1 VDDVNLDPLVE
12 RDMMAEMIRA
22 RDARIAA
29 LEADAGR
36 LKALV
41 IGAFDILTNCG
52 ALSGVC
58 CCGEDMETHS
68 SPMFAGHSPVD
79 QGAFAASYWLETARA
94 LLTDGGNDERI

>member
-1 VDDVNLDPLVE
+1 MAGDLVE
-12 RDMMAEMIRA
+12 RLLDCDHNWHEAA
-22 RDARIAA
+22 CTDAAARIAA
-29 LEADAGR
+29 LEAEVGR

-41 IGAFDILTNCG
+41 IGAFDILNNCG

-79 QGAFAASYWLETARA
+79 QGAYAASYWLETARA
-94 LLTDGGNDERI
+94 ALERTTHD